1 MQGVKF
7 DDKHSYIHWGLMLK
21 SRPVISPP
29 TPKTKYV
36 DVPGADG
43 AIDMTDALT
52 GYTQYQNRKISFEF
66 ILMAGRENWPAIY
79 SDIMDT
85 LHGRKVK
92 ITFDDDPDYYYTGR
106 VTVGKWDA
114 AKVTAII
121 TMSAEVEPFKTET
134 LRKTKNCTMTSSG
147 ASVTIQGTKKPVVPD
162 ITVSNG
168 GAKVSF
174 RGTTYPLTSGVN
186 RIPGIVIREGNNVL
200 TFMGSGT
207 AVLSYE
213 GGRF

>member
-7 DDKHSYIHWGLMLK
+7 DDKHSYFHWGLMFK

-36 DVPGADG
+36 EVPGADG

-79 SDIMDT
+79 SDLMDT

-114 AKVTAII
+114 KKVTAVI
-121 TMSAEVEPFKTET
+121 TMSAEVEPFKTEK
-134 LRKTKNCTMTSSG
+134 LRKTKNCVMTG
-147 ASVTIQGTKKPVVPD
+147 EHVTVVVQGSKKPVVPD
-162 ITVSNG
+162 ITASDDGVQ
-168 GAKVSF
+168 VFF
-174 RGTTYPLTSGVN
+174 RGSTYTLKEGVN
-186 RIPGIVIREGNNVL
+186 RIPGIVIREGDNAL
-200 TFMGSGT
+200 TFTGSGT
-207 AVLSYE
+207 VDITYE